1 MKRLT
6 LMLGIVLLVS
16 AASTAQAH
24 VLTPLE
30 RWLGIHYGQGIHAKN
45 GCGPNQGYVGYGTE
59 AYPEEVAPGISEV
72 DELKSSRRPTQ
83 TRTTRSPQ
91 SNSTQRPSTR

>member
-1 MKRLT
+1 MKRLS

-45 GCGPNQGYVGYGTE
+45 GCGPHQGYVGYGME
-59 AYPEEVAPGISEV
+59 SYPEEIAPGISEI
-72 DELKSSRRPTQ
+72 DELKSTRRPTQ

-91 SNSTQRPSTR
+91 SRGTQRPAAR